1 MDTPCLVTLPLPS
14 PPQMTLPQG
23 VERLQRTAGRVGR
36 PGRPRPLYDARR
48 LVYDSFN
55 IVKMLMYNCRVFV
68 QTHYVSSSC
77 HK

>member
-14 PPQMTLPQG
+14 PPQMTLLPQG

-36 PGRPRPLYDARR
+36 PGWPCPLYDARR
-48 LVYDSFN
+48 RVYHSFN

-68 QTHYVSSSC
+68 
-77 HK
+77 